1 MATYL
6 IIFVS
11 EGFFFYILLYTVK
24 PEGERHVYLN
34 PIAPPNCFSSPS
46 FKAYSTIC
54 LFWFTFPPPNCYCHL
69 QTMVISCHLFQIVC
83 IFFPLLFFLVETFS
97 DINTLVSWFPTSCV
111 QQLISPFQSSLL
123 LHLIITITSNSQ
135 DSSFLF
141 WTPGSSPWANSSLYL
156 WHFYFQL

>member
-1 MATYL
+1 MK
-6 IIFVS
+6 
-11 EGFFFYILLYTVK
+11 GFFLHTPLYCKTWKWKACLPESHCSSKLFLLSILQSLLY
-24 PEGERHVYLN
+24 HL
-34 PIAPPNCFSSPS
+34 FS
-46 FKAYSTIC
+46 
-54 LFWFTFPPPNCYCHL
+54 WFTFLPPNCYCHL

-83 IFFPLLFFLVETFS
+83 TFFPLLFLLVETFS

>member
-54 LFWFTFPPPNCYCHL
+54 FLG
-69 QTMVISCHLFQIVC
+69 
-83 IFFPLLFFLVETFS
+83 LLFC
-97 DINTLVSWFPTSCV
+97 P
-111 QQLISPFQSSLL
+111 LIDTVTYKPWSSLVTCSRLSVFFSTPISSCWNIQWHQHSGVLIPYL
-123 LHLIITITSNSQ
+123 LCSTINFPFPVQSP
-135 DSSFLF
+135 
-141 WTPGSSPWANSSLYL
+141 TPSYY
-156 WHFYFQL
+156 HYYFQQPRLKFLILNTRL